1 MALAGNKLLP
11 VLGVLGVVLVV
22 AVGWRAFSGGNSA
35 AKPTQMTTLPKT
47 VAADADSPA
56 ETLKSMAAD
65 VIDWK
70 QTARA
75 NEEKIKDVL
84 AQKEAIQRELTT
96 KQEAALLQQQEANKS
111 VFNRLKSQMDEVTAQ
126 LSQLSSRKSSPNAN
140 GAYAGGDIPV
150 GLGLDGMG
158 GGAPA
163 SENTHVVWIEPMDSR
178 NADPK
183 TGDGALQKAS
193 FQINNATAPAR
204 RLLNDGAVEPVRKA
218 SQKGK
223 NGAEGVLTTL
233 QDKVAGSANGGAG
246 LHDNRQPRY
255 TVPKNATLLRATAF
269 TAMVGRIPIN
279 GEVKDPMPFK
289 VLVGAKNLA
298 ANGLDVPPE
307 LEGAVFS
314 GVAIGDFTLRCSQG
328 KLLSVTFLF
337 SDGTILTQDGGQSS
351 PLGTISDKHGIP
363 CVSGRLITNA
373 PVFLAERIAALAV
386 ETAGSTYAAS
396 QFSTQQTALG
406 GTASALTG
414 SLSDVLLGRTI
425 SSGAS
430 EIRRWVEERQKNS
443 FDAIFV
449 EPGEEVALHIDEEL
463 HIDFDPNGRKLRH
476 EKPIDGAHSASLD

>member
-1 MALAGNKLLP
+1 MALASNKLLP

-22 AVGWRAFSGGNSA
+22 AVGWRAFSGGNNT
-35 AKPTQMTTLPKT
+35 AKPVQMANLPKT
-47 VAADADSPA
+47 TAADADSPA
-56 ETLKSMAAD
+56 ETIKSIAAD
-65 VIDWK
+65 VIDQK
-70 QTARA
+70 QRVRVI
-75 NEEKIKDVL
+75 EEKSVEIL
-84 AQKEAIQRELTT
+84 TQKEAIQRELTT
-96 KQEAALLQQQEANKS
+96 KLEAALQQQQEANKS
-111 VFNRLKSQMDEVTAQ
+111 VFNRVKSQLDEVTAQ
-126 LSQLSSRKSSPNAN
+126 LSQQSSRKSSP
-140 GAYAGGDIPV
+140 GGGDIPV
-150 GLGLDGMG
+150 GLGLDGLG
-158 GGAPA
+158 GGSAA
-163 SENTHVVWIEPMDSR
+163 NENTHVVWIEQTDSR
-178 NADPK
+178 DADPK
-183 TGDGALQKAS
+183 AGGGALQKAA
-193 FQINNATAPAR
+193 FQVNSVTGPAR

-218 SQKGK
+218 SLKGK

-314 GVAIGDFTLRCSQG
+314 GVAIGDFTLRCSTG

-337 SDGTILTQDGGQSS
+337 SDGTILTQDGGPAS

-386 ETAGSTYAAS
+386 ETAGTTYAAS
-396 QFSTQQTALG
+396 QFTTQQTALG
-406 GTASALTG
+406 GTSSALTG

>member
-1 MALAGNKLLP
+1 MALASNKLLP

-22 AVGWRAFSGGNSA
+22 AVGWRAFSGGNGGT
-35 AKPTQMTTLPKT
+35 AKPQQMTALPKT
-47 VAADADSPA
+47 TAADADSPA
-56 ETLKSMAAD
+56 ETIKSMAAD
-65 VIDWK
+65 VIDLK
-70 QTARA
+70 QTARS

-96 KQEAALLQQQEANKS
+96 KQEAALQQQQEANKS
-111 VFNRLKSQMDEVTAQ
+111 VFNRMKSQLDEVTAQ
-126 LSQLSSRKSSPNAN
+126 LSQLSSRKSLP
-140 GAYAGGDIPV
+140 GGGDIPV

-158 GGAPA
+158 GGVPA
-163 SENTHVVWIEPMDSR
+163 GENTHVVWIEPMDSR
-178 NADPK
+178 DADPK
-183 TGDGALQKAS
+183 ASAGGGALQKAS
-193 FQINNATAPAR
+193 LQINNATGPAR

-218 SQKGK
+218 SIKGK

-233 QDKVAGSANGGAG
+233 QDKVAGSASGQG
-246 LHDNRQPRY
+246 LHDSRQPRY

-269 TAMVGRIPIN
+269 TAMVGRIPVN

-337 SDGTILTQDGGQSS
+337 SDGTILTQDGGPAS

-476 EKPIDGAHSASLD
+476 EKPIEGAHSASLD